1 MDKFDKFAQ
10 EGNEFLHELAND
22 LGHPEELDKT
32 MILLRATLHTL
43 RDRITIAE
51 SFDLLSQLPLVL
63 KGVYTE
69 HWKYREKPEKYNSY
83 EEFTAVVKEEQR
95 LHGETEF
102 DWSESTDELVKTVF
116 STLHRKYI
124 SEGQLEHVIG
134 NLPKE
139 IQENLKE
146 VVEH

>member
-10 EGNEFLHELAND
+10 EGNEFLHELANE

-32 MILLRATLHTL
+32 MILLRASLHSL

-69 HWKYREKPEKYNSY
+69 HWKYTEKPEKYRTM

-102 DWSESTDELVKTVF
+102 DWNKHTDELVKIVF
-116 STLHRKYI
+116 STLHRKYL
-124 SEGQLEHVIG
+124 SGGQLEHVIG

-139 IQENLKE
+139 IQENLRE

>member
-1 MDKFDKFAQ
+1 MNKFDKFAQ
-10 EGNEFLHELAND
+10 EGNEFLHELAKD

-32 MILLRATLHTL
+32 MILLRACLHTL
-43 RDRITIAE
+43 RDRITIGE

-69 HWKYREKPEKYNSY
+69 HWKYRETPKKYSTY
-83 EEFTAVVKEEQR
+83 DEFINAIKEEQR

-102 DWSESTDELVKTVF
+102 DWPESTEELTNTVF
-116 STLHRKYI
+116 STLHRRYL
-124 SEGQLEHVIG
+124 SEGQLEHIIN

-139 IQENLKE
+139 IQEHLRE

>member
-10 EGNEFLHELAND
+10 EGNEFLHELARD

-32 MILLRATLHTL
+32 MILLKATLHTL
-43 RDRITIAE
+43 RDRITIGE

-69 HWKYREKPEKYNSY
+69 HWKYKETPEKYKSY
-83 EEFTAVVKEEQR
+83 DEFITAVKEEQR

-102 DWSESTDELVKTVF
+102 NWSEKTDELVTTVF
-116 STLHRKYI
+116 STLHRKYL
-124 SEGQLEHVIG
+124 SGGQLEHVIN

-139 IQENLKE
+139 IQENLAA